1 LSRFPGVDFLDFDAL
16 LSDEEK
22 LVRETVRSFVDDRL
36 KPIIEE
42 CHREARTPLELVPE
56 MGRLNL
62 FGANLSDY
70 GLPGLGGVAYGL
82 IMQELE
88 RGDSGLR
95 SFASVQSALVMY
107 PIHAFGSQAQKDR
120 WIPRLASAE
129 AIGCFGL
136 TEPDFGSNPGAMR
149 TTARRQGSDWV
160 LNGSKQWITNG
171 TLADVAVVWAKTP
184 DGVRG
189 FLVEKGTPGF
199 TSADQ
204 HGKFSLRASTT
215 SELGF
220 HDCRIPGD
228 AILPGTTGLKNAL
241 MCLNQARYGI
251 AWGGIG
257 SAMECYT
264 TALQYAKERIQWNG
278 QPIACHQIVQEKL
291 VWMVSE
297 ITKAQFIAYQMGK
310 LKDAGRLRPQH
321 IALGKRNNVWVARE
335 CARLAREV
343 LGANGIVDD
352 YPVIRHMLNI
362 ESVFTY
368 EGTHDIHALII
379 GESITGIPAFNA
391 PARDDAA
398 VKPAPPNADMP
409 AAALPATS
417 TVGGGR

>member
-1 LSRFPGVDFLDFDAL
+1 MKSFPGVDFMDFDAL
-16 LSDEEK
+16 LTEEQRM
-22 LVRETVRSFVDDRL
+22 VRDTVRQFVDEMV

-42 CHREARTPLELVPE
+42 CHRDGRTPLELVPE

-62 FGANLSDY
+62 FGSTISEY
-70 GLPGLGGVAYGL
+70 GLPGLDNVAYGL

-95 SFASVQSALVMY
+95 SFVSVQSSLVMY
-107 PIHAFGSQAQKDR
+107 PIYTFGSQAQKDR
-120 WIPRLASAE
+120 WIPKMATGE

-136 TEPDFGSNPGAMR
+136 TEPDFGSNPGGMR
-149 TTARRQGSDWV
+149 TTAKRVSDADGEGWV

-171 TLADVAVVWAKTP
+171 TLADVAVVWAQTEE
-184 DGVRG
+184 GIRG
-189 FLVEKGTPGF
+189 FLVEKGTPGY
-199 TSADQ
+199 TSSDQ

-220 HDCRIPGD
+220 VNCRIPAD

-251 AWGGIG
+251 AWGGLG
-257 SAMECYT
+257 AAMDCYVA
-264 TALQYAKERIQWNG
+264 ALQYAGERIQWNG
-278 QPIACHQIVQEKL
+278 QPIACHQMIQEKL

-297 ITKAQFIAYQMGK
+297 ITKGQLLALQMGK
-310 LKDAGRLRPQH
+310 LKDAGKIKPQH
-321 IALGKRNNVWVARE
+321 ISLGKRNNVWVARE

-391 PARDDAA
+391 PERT
-398 VKPAPPNADMP
+398 VKAPKKTPV
-409 AAALPATS
+409 AAAQ
-417 TVGGGR
+417 